1 MDTTPTA
8 TVISRLEGESNRA
21 YDMRVRYVTMGPSR
35 SIDKV
40 AAQEDGKR
48 AARYIQ
54 RWSQQFDWAATAR
67 AWDDQRAAEVAA
79 QAAEDYRKG
88 IEDYRERYSKS
99 GRGLHALA
107 SAYMNKLGQRIKDL
121 DSSEITPGRLALDVR
136 TVASALQV
144 AGDLEAHALG
154 IDRLLQQFDEGQP

>member
-1 MDTTPTA
+1 MTTDTA
-8 TVISRLEGESNRA
+8 TTVIPRLENESSRA
-21 YDMRVRYVTMGPSR
+21 YEMRIRYVTMGPSR

-40 AAQEDGKR
+40 GLQSGDKR
-48 AARYIQ
+48 AAGYIQ
-54 RWSQQFDWAATAR
+54 RWSVQFDWAATAR

-88 IEDYRERYSKS
+88 IEDYRKRYGGS
-99 GRGLHALA
+99 GKALQNIA
-107 SAYMNKLGQRIKDL
+107 AVYMQKLSQRIKDL

-154 IDRLLQQFDEGQP
+154 IDRLLQQLDEGQP